1 MQKRHFALLLCAS
14 LAGALA
20 HASPEPAVTPEQA
33 AALVRDVT
41 MDFFDGKTHQYE
53 YFALDGTSTSRD
65 ASGRVETGRWF
76 ARPDAT
82 VCFIHA
88 DPHQSGCVHVARDAG
103 TISFHRIDGLIEG
116 PFGWEPGNPHGL

>member
-1 MQKRHFALLLCAS
+1 MNGRHLTLLLGAS

-20 HASPEPAVTPEQA
+20 HASPAPADTPAKA
-33 AALVRDVT
+33 AALVRDTT

-53 YFALDGTSTSRD
+53 YFAPDGTSTARD
-65 ASGRVETGRWF
+65 ASGGVETGHWF

-88 DPHQSGCVHVARDAG
+88 DPRQSGCVHVARDAG

-116 PFGWEPGNPHGL
+116 PFAWEPGNPHGL